1 MGKALEPFVC
11 GNSVDLMLE
20 DGPVRATGGR
30 ERVFARAWPIESYSH
45 SMVLGGLE
53 LMS

>member
-20 DGPVRATGGR
+20 DGPVRATGAA
-30 ERVFARAWPIESYSH
+30 ESASNARAR
-45 SMVLGGLE
+45 G
-53 LMS
+53 